1 MAQEG
6 GFLLSDPEN
15 YLRER
20 EKMNRDYSLPL
31 LIWLLFQV

>member
-6 GFLLSDPEN
+6 VFLLSDPEN